1 MLRSRVKSLVFA
13 LFLALGWT
21 SAVIDARAD
30 PGDPLCTLVNPINGR
45 CLKWITIS
53 TLDGQVTATGSA
65 DGGSGPPRVC
75 AYAGKPLLCETA
87 LGSWSSYAGAW
98 CRLLPDQPALTDP
111 IWEGRSDG
119 AVYSCTRARFDGLP
133 DPALTSLWWLPA
145 APEAPDPEVL
155 ARRLLAS
162 IDFQSPE
169 LGIFPRGDTMQRM
182 SFVGWHMWLW
192 AAPASELQWGPVTDS
207 VSEGGVTVTLT
218 ATVSELV
225 WDMGNGDSVSCGKGT
240 RWSASVTGGR
250 NVASP
255 NCGYVYAEDG
265 RYTVTGTSHWDVDWS
280 GAGQSGSMP
289 FTLSRDAEVI
299 VGELQSV
306 NR

>member
-1 MLRSRVKSLVFA
+1 M
-13 LFLALGWT
+13 
-21 SAVIDARAD
+21 
-30 PGDPLCTLVNPINGR
+30 
-45 CLKWITIS
+45 
-53 TLDGQVTATGSA
+53 
-65 DGGSGPPRVC
+65 
-75 AYAGKPLLCETA
+75 
-87 LGSWSSYAGAW
+87 
-98 CRLLPDQPALTDP
+98 PDQPALTDP